1 MTLDGMAD
9 HFPEALGLSP
19 TAAWLNFIESIVL
32 PTMPP
37 DLPFAIQGWAGMAF
51 DRTSYEDLAP
61 DSVWEC
67 WMAVHNQAAGYP
79 SGLGA
84 VRYRNASDLLSGVH
98 IKPDMESIRTYW
110 DENYSFLR
118 DHYVFSLDQQWIIRL
133 DQDTTLFLGKL
144 DVMRSVV
151 DRLGGVA
158 EVRRMMVDDFIGGSD
173 DVVGLG
179 DYIDGLLA
187 PLS

>member
-37 DLPFAIQGWAGMAF
+37 DLPFAIQGWAAMAF

-144 DVMRSVV
+144 DFMRSVV

-158 EVRRMMVDDFIGGSD
+158 EVRKMMDDDLIGDAD

-179 DYIDGLLA
+179 TYIDGLLA
-187 PLS
+187 PL